1 MSLSKMPARLSQ
13 KSIMT
18 PHPKHAGPATTP
30 KARSLLDAGGF
41 FRSLLERV
49 GFDRNRR
56 ADPIK
61 RVNPL
66 YII

>member
-41 FRSLLERV
+41 FRSLLEQIASYW
-49 GFDRNRR
+49 DRCAN
-56 ADPIK
+56 PIR
-61 RVNPL
+61 RVNL
-66 YII
+66 L

>member
-41 FRSLLERV
+41 FRSLLEQIP
-49 GFDRNRR
+49 FSLNRF
-56 ADPIK
+56 AIQTK
-61 RVNPL
+61 RVNL
-66 YII
+66 L

>member
-41 FRSLLERV
+41 FRSLLERITI
-49 GFDRNRR
+49 GLNRH
-56 ADPIK
+56 AVQSN
-61 RVNPL
+61 RVNL
-66 YII
+66 L